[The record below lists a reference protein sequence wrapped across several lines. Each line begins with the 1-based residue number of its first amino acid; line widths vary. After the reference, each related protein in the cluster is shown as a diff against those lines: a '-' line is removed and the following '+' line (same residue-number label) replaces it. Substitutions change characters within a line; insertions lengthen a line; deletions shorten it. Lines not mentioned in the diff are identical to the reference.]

1 MHGFGSHD
9 PRSTG
14 GTVGDTGNVAEVVGD
29 IDGVSVT
36 TVEDGNGDAVSEDV
50 LEVGG
55 SGSVTEVVEMICE
68 EPVNDGVG
76 ETVDVLSV
84 FEWLLDDGVL

>member
-1 MHGFGSHD
+1 M
-9 PRSTG
+9 
-14 GTVGDTGNVAEVVGD
+14 GDTGNVAEVVGD

-55 SGSVTEVVEMICE
+55 SGSVTEVVEMLCE